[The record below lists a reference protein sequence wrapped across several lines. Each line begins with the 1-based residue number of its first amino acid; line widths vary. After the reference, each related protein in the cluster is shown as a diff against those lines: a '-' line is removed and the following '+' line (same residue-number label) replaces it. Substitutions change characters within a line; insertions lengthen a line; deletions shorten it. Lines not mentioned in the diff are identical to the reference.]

1 MLSGLEGKIEL
12 LDSKQDMTNAGLW
25 YLCQFAGGAK
35 DEMNN
40 KLFQDV
46 GAKLT
51 DSSMKYEEQSLKGL
65 QFLTESNEPNAIEK
79 STINSQ
85 KIDVSDIPAKSVSTT
100 KTRIHRSY
108 PVGISWT
115 RDILGP
121 GL

>member
-1 MLSGLEGKIEL
+1 
-12 LDSKQDMTNAGLW
+12 
-25 YLCQFAGGAK
+25 
-35 DEMNN
+35 
-40 KLFQDV
+40 
-46 GAKLT
+46 
-51 DSSMKYEEQSLKGL
+51 MKYEEQSLKVCLGAVDSFFLEFGRISQLTLCKMIFQGL